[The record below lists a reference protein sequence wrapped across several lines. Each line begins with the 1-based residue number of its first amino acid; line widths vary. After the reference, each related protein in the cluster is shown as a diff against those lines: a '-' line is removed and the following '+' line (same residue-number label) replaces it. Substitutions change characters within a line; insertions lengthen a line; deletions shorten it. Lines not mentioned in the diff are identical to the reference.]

1 MAEPRSRNRGGD
13 GLESAAGDAL
23 FDGFRIQFVAKL
35 GIPEYQYQEQ
45 KHEAQIAAKQSTTQ
59 GGESAQPSIAMRGAD
74 TASQDSP

>member
-1 MAEPRSRNRGGD
+1 
-13 GLESAAGDAL
+13 
-23 FDGFRIQFVAKL
+23 VAKL

-74 TASQDSP
+74 TALQDSP